1 MLFAG
6 CTKEPAESS
15 DAAPVR
21 ITLSLGTYA
30 VNDDP
35 NALLEELEIASA
47 YVYIFN
53 AGGYLENL
61 EAVEIPLNTTTGE
74 AIDSGNNLNRTW
86 TVLQGQKNIY
96 VLINPG
102 TMLLH
107 NGLQP
112 DLASYPFTERELLS
126 LRNSAST
133 FDSDFSG
140 TKPEG
145 LLMSGKVHVDV
156 SGTAQTVT
164 IPVARRYAAI
174 EFELCKKA
182 DLTDVAVKLNK
193 ATLVSQNICDYAFAE
208 QGNLS
213 VLKEVI
219 TNRSVSL
226 SPNYRIVGSYY
237 TLPQLALSGPV
248 RFDLDITYGG
258 RNMVVPVYINSGAL
272 NGNTANDATKP
283 LNIEANKIYLVKA
296 TLSRQNID
304 LEVTIRDWDD
314 QAVKGDIAGSMLAVS
329 HSTVAMDWWNLG
341 QRFDAMVDY
350 TSDGTVSF
358 VGYVLKNTNGTDA
371 SITIDGSNL
380 PSWLPKTN
388 ITDLP
393 DGTATGGTIGLEY
406 VITEETSHPDVVLR
420 IKTGNIIKDI
430 TVKYDNGYIPNDLLV
445 ANGWPQDAL
454 PAYGLQISKAG
465 NIHPSGTSSTEDK
478 IVWATEE
485 TSIPGARATGFG
497 FGPSNTDAIIAAL
510 GSQAT
515 AANACRSLG
524 EQWYLAT
531 RDEMSFGV
539 YTNKNCFGA
548 SYRLLD
554 NYYWTS
560 SEYSIAPGNVWIAK
574 DVIAA
579 KNSTSAMQPVR
590 CVRSI
595 GLDLAATQLS
605 ADWYNWGQSFS
616 TDVTFESTVG
626 VVSIQSIDN
635 SGSTKNWLTSAVVSG
650 AENGK
655 ITITYEPTVSEV
667 HDDVVITLTTT
678 GGVTKTITVTYDNGF
693 IPNSLLAAKGW
704 PEDVLPAKGVQLAKK
719 GNKVPNEMADA
730 NWDNEESAWSATSVK
745 IFADQPASL
754 LFGAGPDN
762 TSKIVN
768 YLGANSAAAKC
779 ASMQNP
785 DDWYQPSNKE
795 LKVFRDLKN
804 AVGVSYQFFGGIYPY
819 WSSSEAAG
827 TVAQPQNA
835 HYVAFAFGTDSFALK
850 TYTYHVRCVRNY

>member
-30 VNDDP
+30 VNEDP
-35 NALLEELEIASA
+35 NALPEEMEIASA

-53 AGGYLENL
+53 AGGYLENPG
-61 EAVEIPLNTTTGE
+61 AVEIPLDTTTGE

-126 LRNSAST
+126 LRNSAAT

-164 IPVARRYAAI
+164 IPVVRRYAAI
-174 EFELCKKA
+174 EFQLCKKA
-182 DLTDVAVKLNK
+182 DLTDVVVKLNK

-219 TNRSVSL
+219 TNRPVGL
-226 SPNYRIVGSYY
+226 SPNYRTVGSYY
-237 TLPQLALSGPV
+237 TLPQLALSVPL

-258 RNMVVPVYINSGAL
+258 RNMVVPVYINRGAL
-272 NGNTANDATKP
+272 NGNTANDKTKP
-283 LNIEANKIYLVKA
+283 LNIEANRIYLVKA

-329 HSTVAMDWWNLG
+329 HSTVAMDWWNLK
-341 QRFDAMVDY
+341 QRFDTSVDY
-350 TSDGTVSF
+350 VSDGTVSF

-371 SITIDGSNL
+371 SITTDGSNL

-388 ITDLP
+388 ITGLP
-393 DGTATGGTIGLEY
+393 DGTTTGGTIGLEY
-406 VITEETSHPDVVLR
+406 VITEETSHPDVALR

-445 ANGWPQDAL
+445 AKGWPQDAL
-454 PAYGLQISKAG
+454 PAYGLQLSKAG
-465 NIHPSGTSSTEDK
+465 NKHPSDTSSNDDQ
-478 IVWATEE
+478 IYWATVA
-485 TSIPGARATGFG
+485 TSIPGAQATGFG
-497 FGPSNTDAIIAAL
+497 FGSSNTDTIIAAL

-515 AANACRSLG
+515 AAGACRSLG

-531 RDEMSFGV
+531 RDEMSLGV
-539 YTNKNCFGA
+539 YANKNCFGA
-548 SYRLLD
+548 SYRLRA

-560 SEYSIAPGNVWIAK
+560 SEYSTSPGSVWIA
-574 DVIAA
+574 DDLITG
-579 KNSTSAMQPVR
+579 KNSTTIPVR

-595 GLDLAATQLS
+595 GLDLAATRLS

-616 TDVTFESTVG
+616 TDVTFESAVG

-650 AENGK
+650 AESGK

-678 GGVTKTITVTYDNGF
+678 GGITKTITVTYDNGF
-693 IPNSLLAAKGW
+693 IPNSLLAAQGW
-704 PEDVLPAKGVQLAKK
+704 PEDVLPARGVHLAKK
-719 GNKVPNEMADA
+719 GNKLPNETADA
-730 NWDNEESAWSATSVK
+730 TWDNEESTWTTTFVK
-745 IFADQPASL
+745 VFADQPASL
-754 LFGAGPDN
+754 PFGAGPDN

-768 YLGANSAAAKC
+768 YLGANSAAARC

-785 DDWYQPSNKE
+785 DDWYQPSNEE

-804 AVGVSYQFFGGIYPY
+804 VVGVSYQFSGGIYPY
-819 WSSSEAAG
+819 WSSSEASG
-827 TVAQPQNA
+827 TAQSQNA
-835 HYVAFAFGTDSFALK
+835 YYVAFAFGSDSFALK
-850 TYTYHVRCVRNY
+850 TYSYHVRCIRNY